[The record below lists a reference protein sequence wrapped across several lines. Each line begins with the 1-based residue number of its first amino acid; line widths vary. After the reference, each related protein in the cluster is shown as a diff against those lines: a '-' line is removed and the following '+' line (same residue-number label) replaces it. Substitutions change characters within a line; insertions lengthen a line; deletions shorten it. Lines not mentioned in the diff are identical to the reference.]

1 LSNNQQVLHFI
12 PHHARDRVVDLLDK
26 DGLVVKV
33 KQERKT
39 KHGDYRSLH
48 NGMHQITINANLNPY
63 RFLITLIHEIAHF
76 EAYQNYGYRIKPHG
90 KEWKQTFQHIML
102 PFISPDIFPNELLPL
117 LARHFINPKASTD
130 TDAQLSLALKQYNEG
145 EAKTYV
151 FELPLGQKF
160 KIYNGRTFKRGRK
173 RRKRYECMEL
183 KTNKVYLF
191 NPNVEVEA
199 LN

>member
-1 LSNNQQVLHFI
+1 
-12 PHHARDRVVDLLDK
+12 
-26 DGLVVKV
+26 
-33 KQERKT
+33 
-39 KHGDYRSLH
+39 
-48 NGMHQITINANLNPY
+48 
-63 RFLITLIHEIAHF
+63 
-76 EAYQNYGYRIKPHG
+76 
-90 KEWKQTFQHIML
+90 ML

-130 TDAQLSLALKQYNEG
+130 TDSQLSLALKQYNEG

-160 KIYNGRTFKRGRK
+160 KIYNGRIFQRGRK
-173 RRKRYECMEL
+173 RRKRYECTEL

>member
-1 LSNNQQVLHFI
+1 LNNNQQVLHFI
-12 PHHARDRVVDLLDK
+12 PRHARDRVVDLLDK
-26 DGLVVKV
+26 DSLVVKV

-48 NGMHQITINANLNPY
+48 NGKHQITINANLNPY
-63 RFLITLIHEIAHF
+63 RFLITLLHEIAHF

-90 KEWKQTFQHIML
+90 KEWKQMFQHIML

-160 KIYNGRTFKRGRK
+160 KIYNGRIFQRGKK